1 MTDPLASVDPGKSVA
16 VFASAGTGKTW
27 LLVARILR
35 LLLAGAKPDSILTI
49 TFTRKAAAEIQQRL
63 TERLA
68 DWLDLDDSDL
78 IEDLRKIGVD
88 KPEQHLDRARTL
100 FETVQFADQGIRI
113 ATFHSF
119 FQELLQ
125 RFPLE
130 AGIPAGFAIPQ
141 REQAARLH
149 QAAEDLLFEETL
161 RNPGSELAK
170 SMNVIM
176 AEVPNLWNLRRILAG
191 FREHI
196 LEWRA
201 FEGEFTLEQ
210 LHAHLHDEVFCL
222 KEASDP
228 ARISEIESGIR
239 RLAGLLEKSGASEK
253 SNQARAAAKL
263 YRALDEDEAGSLEQ
277 IRHFHQALDDPKGE
291 GIRRSLIPTQD
302 AVRKRLGGDDAKE
315 LEQQL
320 DSWYQSTFESLDE
333 LLRRKACELNG
344 HWYTVVGRL
353 AENYQRLKQTY
364 GYMDYDDLL
373 WFANRLMNG
382 GIEWVQYKLGQRFR
396 HVLVDE
402 FQDTDALSWQTLQVF
417 LEALH
422 ETEDGSSSAFIV
434 GDTKQSIYQWRRA
447 NPEIQKEAGIY
458 LQSYLQADEPASM
471 DASRRS
477 SKVIIDFVNHAFGE
491 NGLFPLPDFPS
502 HQTHLA
508 ELWGRVELLPLI
520 TKEPRGK
527 PPERLP
533 GEPLRNPLTEPRP
546 ETRSTHLEQMADQIA
561 QRIRQIIDERVAI
574 KDRESGDRAARYRDC
589 MILVNRRTHVP
600 QIEHA
605 LARLKIPFARQSRQ
619 TLLNHLEVR
628 DMQALLQFLIRPAD
642 DLHLVQVL
650 RSPLYNITDEELM
663 ELARTN
669 AGSGHW
675 AERLEILAQQKDPD
689 HPLLRAA
696 RDFKKWRELIGHI
709 PTHDLL
715 DRIYFETDALRC
727 YRHAW
732 PNEERGERAVSNLT
746 RFIELTLEFDSGRYP
761 STAAF
766 VHFIEE
772 MRCGRV
778 EGYDAPDL
786 VSLKSD
792 DQDDRVQ
799 ILTVHAA
806 KGLEKPIIVYAE
818 LDKPRE
824 QGRHGDILLDWPAD
838 ATRPR
843 RFLFRPR
850 TEDMDSCSLE
860 CLELARQKRRAEEL
874 NRAYVAFT
882 RARQMLILCQYEE
895 LHEELRELF
904 PGAPEKEAKLLARGP
919 KPPTLS
925 AEAAPSPSVPE
936 PDCTG
941 LDEPFKLLGT
951 VSPSMIDELDEA
963 GKTGDTNGIL
973 ERQHALERG
982 RVIHALIELLEAGE
996 PDQAELEHLANN
1008 YNHDLEGPDFQ
1019 DWLDEARRVVADPEL
1034 DPVFRPNP
1042 ETRVYAEVPVLCRT
1056 ETGEGFGII
1065 DRLLL
1070 SPDMAWII
1078 DFKSHATEDP
1088 EKLAGIA
1095 KHYAGQMNE
1104 YARYIRL
1111 VYPDRPVRCSLL
1123 FTRSRQLHDMPDP

>member
-1 MTDPLASVDPGKSVA
+1 MTDSLAPADPKKSVA

-27 LLVARILR
+27 LLTARILR
-35 LLLAGAKPDSILTI
+35 LLLAGARPDSILTI

-68 DWLDLDDSDL
+68 GWLALDDPDL
-78 IEDLRKIGVD
+78 IEDLRKIGID
-88 KPEQHLDRARTL
+88 EPGQYLDRARAL
-100 FETVQFADQGIRI
+100 FETVQFADQTIRI
-113 ATFHSF
+113 ATFHAF
-119 FQELLQ
+119 FQELLL

-130 AGIPAGFAIPQ
+130 AGIPAGFTIPQ
-141 REQAARLH
+141 REQSARLH
-149 QAAEDLLFEETL
+149 QAAEDLLFEEAR
-161 RNPGSELAK
+161 RNPGSELSE
-170 SMNVIM
+170 SMNAIM
-176 AEVPNLWNLRRILAG
+176 AEIPSLSELRHILEN
-191 FREHI
+191 FRSNI

-201 FEGEFTLEQ
+201 FEGELTPEQ
-210 LHAHLHDEVFCL
+210 LRAHLHAEVFDL
-222 KEASDP
+222 NRMPDSLQAPDDE
-228 ARISEIESGIR
+228 SELR
-239 RLAGLLEKSGASEK
+239 RLAGLLRKSGASEA
-253 SNQARAAAKL
+253 SPQARAAAKL
-263 YRALDEDEAGSLEQ
+263 CRALEHEEAGSLEQ
-277 IRHFHQALDDPKGE
+277 VRQLRDALHDSEKEDIRS
-291 GIRRSLIPTQD
+291 SLIPTSKAAQ
-302 AVRKRLGGDDAKE
+302 KRLGEDGVEETIDLLFYWHPRLCEIVD
-315 LEQQL
+315 
-320 DSWYQSTFESLDE
+320 WM
-333 LLRRKACELNG
+333 LRRKACELNG

-422 ETEDGSSSAFIV
+422 ETEDGPSSAFIV

-458 LQSYLQADEPASM
+458 LQSYLQAGEPASM

-477 SKVIIDFVNHAFGE
+477 SRIIIDFVNDAFGKS
-491 NGLFPLPDFPS
+491 GLFPLPDFPS

-508 ELWGRVELLPLI
+508 ELWGRVELLPFI
-520 TKEPRGK
+520 PKKPRNK
-527 PPERLP
+527 PSKRNLAKPF
-533 GEPLRNPLTEPRP
+533 RNPLTESRP

-574 KDRESGDRAARYRDC
+574 EDRETGVRAARYRDC

-600 QIEHA
+600 QIEYA

-628 DMQALLQFLIRPAD
+628 DMQALLQSLIRPPD

-663 ELARTN
+663 ELARTDTD
-669 AGSGHW
+669 SGHW
-675 AERLEILAQQKDPD
+675 AGRLKILAQQKDPD
-689 HPLLRAA
+689 HPLRRAA
-696 RDFKKWRELIGHI
+696 RDFEKWRELIGHI

-732 PNEERGERAVSNLT
+732 PSEERGERAVSNLT

-772 MRCGRV
+772 MRCGRI
-778 EGYDAPDL
+778 EGHDAPDL

-818 LDKPRE
+818 LDKPGE

-838 ATRPR
+838 EARPR

-860 CLELARQKRRAEEL
+860 YLELARQKRQAEEL

-882 RARQMLILCQYEE
+882 RARQMLILCHYKE
-895 LHEELRELF
+895 LHEELRKLF
-904 PGAPEKEAKLLARGP
+904 PGFPGKESKLLARGP

-925 AEAAPSPSVPE
+925 ADTTPSPPVPE

-941 LDEPFKLLGT
+941 LDRPFVLPGT
-951 VSPSMIDELDEA
+951 ASPSMIGELDE
-963 GKTGDTNGIL
+963 TGGVDGIL

-982 RVIHALIELLEAGE
+982 RIIHALIELLESGE
-996 PDQAELEHLANN
+996 PGRTELERLANN
-1008 YNHDLEGPDFQ
+1008 YNRNLEDPDFQ
-1019 DWLDEARRVVADPEL
+1019 DWLDEARRVVADPQL
-1034 DPVFRPNP
+1034 DPVFRP
-1042 ETRVYAEVPVLCRT
+1042 ESQTRVYAEVPVLCRI

-1070 SPDMAWII
+1070 SPHMAWII
-1078 DFKSHATEDP
+1078 DFKSHASEDP
-1088 EKLAGIA
+1088 EELAGIA
-1095 KHYAGQMNE
+1095 ERYAGQMNE

-1123 FTRSRQLHDMPDP
+1123 FTRSRRLHDMPDA

>member
-1 MTDPLASVDPGKSVA
+1 MTDPLAPADPNKSVA

-35 LLLAGAKPDSILTI
+35 LLLAGAQPDSILAI

-63 TERLA
+63 AERLA
-68 DWLDLDDSDL
+68 SWLALDDSDL
-78 IEDLRKIGVD
+78 IEDLGKIGVD
-88 KPEQHLDRARTL
+88 EPERHLDRARAL
-100 FETVQFADQGIRI
+100 FETVQFADQTIRI

-149 QAAEDLLFEETL
+149 QAAEDRLFEETL
-161 RNPGSELAK
+161 RDPSGEMAE
-170 SMNVIM
+170 SMNAIM
-176 AEVPNLWNLRRILAG
+176 AEIPSLWDLRRILEG
-191 FREHI
+191 FRAHI

-210 LHAHLHDEVFCL
+210 LRAHLHDEVFHL
-222 KEASDP
+222 NEVSDP
-228 ARISEIESGIR
+228 VQISEIEPGIR
-239 RLAGLLEKSGASEK
+239 RLADLLQKSGASEK
-253 SNQARAAAKL
+253 SNQARAAVKL
-263 YRALDEDEAGSLEQ
+263 HGALDDDEAGSLEQ
-277 IRHFHQALDDPKGE
+277 IQHLHQALDDPKEE
-291 GIRRSLIPTQD
+291 GIRRSLVPTQD
-302 AVRKRLGGDDAKE
+302 AVRKRLGEDDAKE
-315 LEQQL
+315 LKQKL
-320 DSWYQSTFESLDE
+320 DSWHQSISESLDWR
-333 LLRRKACELNG
+333 LRQKSCELNG

-447 NPEIQKEAGIY
+447 NPEIQNKAGVY
-458 LQSYLQADEPASM
+458 LQSHLQADEPASM

-477 SKVIIDFVNHAFGE
+477 SRVIIDFVNDAFGE
-491 NGLFPLPDFPS
+491 GGLFPLPDFPS

-508 ELWGRVELLPLI
+508 ELWGRVELLPFI
-520 TKEPRGK
+520 PKKPREK
-527 PPERLP
+527 PSERDP

-561 QRIRQIIDERVAI
+561 QRIRQIVDERVAI
-574 KDRESGDRAARYRDC
+574 EDRETGVRAAARYRDC

-628 DMQALLQFLIRPAD
+628 DMQALLQSLIRPAD

-650 RSPLYNITDEELM
+650 RSPLYSVTDEELM

-669 AGSGHW
+669 AGSGRW
-675 AERLEILAQQKDPD
+675 AERLEMLARQKDPD
-689 HPLLRAA
+689 HPLRRAD
-696 RDFKKWRELIGHI
+696 RDLKKWRKLIGHI

-806 KGLEKPIIVYAE
+806 KGLEKPIVVYAE
-818 LDKPRE
+818 LDQPRE
-824 QGRHGDILLDWPAD
+824 QGRHGDLLLDWPAD
-838 ATRPR
+838 EARPR

-850 TEDMDSCSLE
+850 KEDMDSCSLE
-860 CLELARQKRRAEEL
+860 CLELARRKRQSEEL

-895 LHEELRELF
+895 LHEDLRRLF
-904 PGAPEKEAKLLARGP
+904 PGAPGNEDKLLARGP
-919 KPPTLS
+919 NPPTLS
-925 AEAAPSPSVPE
+925 ADDAPPPSVPE

-941 LDEPFKLLGT
+941 LDSPSTLLGAA
-951 VSPSMIDELDEA
+951 SPGMVDESGETEGAD
-963 GKTGDTNGIL
+963 GIL

-982 RVIHALIELLEAGE
+982 RAIHALIELLEAGE
-996 PDQAELEHLANN
+996 PDQARLERLAHE
-1008 YNHDLEGPDFQ
+1008 YNRDLEDRGFQ

-1034 DPVFRPNP
+1034 DPVFRPDP
-1042 ETRVYAEVPVLCRT
+1042 QIRVYAEVPVLCRT
-1056 ETGEGFGII
+1056 GTGEGFGII

-1070 SPDMAWII
+1070 SPRMAWVI

-1088 EKLAGIA
+1088 EELAGIA
-1095 KHYAGQMNE
+1095 GRYAGQMNE

-1111 VYPDRPVRCSLL
+1111 VYPGRPVRCSLL
-1123 FTRSRQLHDMPDP
+1123 FTRSRRLHDMPDP

>member
-1 MTDPLASVDPGKSVA
+1 MPDPLASVDPRKSVA

-63 TERLA
+63 TKWMA
-68 DWLDLDDSDL
+68 NWLTLDDSAL
-78 IEDLRKIGVD
+78 TEELRKIGLD
-88 KPEQHLDRARTL
+88 EPEQHLGRARTL

-161 RNPGSELAK
+161 RNPNSELAE
-170 SMNVIM
+170 SMNAIM
-176 AEVPNLWNLRRILAG
+176 AEVPNLLNLRQILAG

-201 FEGEFTLEQ
+201 FEGECTLDQ
-210 LHAHLHDEVFCL
+210 LRAHLRDEVFCL
-222 KEASDP
+222 KEDSAP
-228 ARISEIESGIR
+228 TRISETEAGIR
-239 RLAGLLEKSGASEK
+239 RVADLLVKSGASEK
-253 SNQARAAAKL
+253 SNQAMAAAKL
-263 YRALDEDEAGSLEQ
+263 CRAFDEDQAGSLEQ
-277 IRHFHQALDDPKGE
+277 VRHLHQVLSDPKGA
-291 GIRRSLIPTQD
+291 GIRQSLVPTQD
-302 AVRKRLGGDDAKE
+302 AVRKRLGKSDTEK

-320 DSWYQSTFESLDE
+320 DSWHQSTSKSLDG
-333 LLRRKACELNG
+333 LLRQKACELNG
-344 HWYTVVGRL
+344 HWYTIVRRL

-373 WFANRLMNG
+373 WFSNRLMNG
-382 GIEWVQYKLGQRFR
+382 GIEWIQYKLGQRFR

-402 FQDTDALSWQTLQVF
+402 FQDTDALSWQTLKVF

-422 ETEDGSSSAFIV
+422 ATGDGSGSAFIV

-447 NPEIQKEAGIY
+447 NPEIQKKADIY
-458 LQSYLQADEPASM
+458 LQSHLRADQPVSM

-477 SKVIIDFVNHAFGE
+477 SEVIIDFVNDAFGE
-491 NGLFPLPDFPS
+491 DGLFPLPGFPT

-508 ELWGRVELLPLI
+508 KLWGRVELLPFI
-520 TKEPRGK
+520 PKEPRGK
-527 PPERLP
+527 SPKHTPD
-533 GEPLRNPLTEPRP
+533 EPLRNPLTEPRP
-546 ETRSTHLEQMADQIA
+546 ETRSTHLDQMADQIA
-561 QRIRQIIDERVAI
+561 QRIRQIVDERVAI
-574 KDRESGDRAARYRDC
+574 EDRETGIRTAARYRDC

-605 LARLKIPFARQSRQ
+605 LTRLKVPFARQSRQ

-628 DMQALLQFLIRPAD
+628 DMQALLQSLIRPAD

-663 ELARTN
+663 ELARVD
-669 AGSGHW
+669 AGLICW

-689 HPLLRAA
+689 HPLRRAA
-696 RDFKKWRELIGHI
+696 IDFKKWRELIGHI

-715 DRIYFETDALRC
+715 DQIYFETDALRC
-727 YRHAW
+727 YQRAW
-732 PNEERGERAVSNLT
+732 PGERGERAISNLT

-806 KGLEKPIIVYAE
+806 KGLEKPIVVYAE
-818 LDKPRE
+818 LTKPKE
-824 QGRHGDILLDWPAD
+824 QSWHGDILLDWPAD
-838 ATRPR
+838 ESRPR

-850 TEDMDSCSLE
+850 TENMDSCSLE
-860 CLELARQKRRAEEL
+860 CLELARRKRRAEEL
-874 NRAYVAFT
+874 NHAYVAFT
-882 RARQMLILCQYEE
+882 RAQQMLILCQYEE
-895 LHEELRELF
+895 LHEGLQKLF
-904 PGAPEKEAKLLARGP
+904 PDAPGKEPELLARGP
-919 KPPTLS
+919 KPPTLP
-925 AEAAPSPSVPE
+925 ADAASPSSESKPN
-936 PDCTG
+936 CTG
-941 LDEPFKLLGT
+941 LDEPFTRPGA
-951 VSPSMIDELDEA
+951 VSPSRIGKLDEA
-963 GKTGDTNGIL
+963 EKTASKDGTLG
-973 ERQHALERG
+973 RTRALERG
-982 RVIHALIELLEAGE
+982 RIIHALIELLEAGE
-996 PDQAELEHLANN
+996 PDQTRLEQLAQDHNLEL
-1008 YNHDLEGPDFQ
+1008 DDPDFQ
-1019 DWLDEARRVVADPEL
+1019 DWLVEARRVNADPEL
-1034 DPVFRPNP
+1034 DPVFRPDP
-1042 ETRVYAEVPVLCRT
+1042 QTRVYTEVPVLCKT
-1056 ETGEGFGII
+1056 EMGEGFGVI

-1070 SPDMAWII
+1070 SPQKAWII
-1078 DFKSHATEDP
+1078 DFKSHTTEHL
-1088 EKLAGIA
+1088 EELARIA
-1095 KHYAGQMNE
+1095 ERYTGQMNE
-1104 YARYIRL
+1104 YARFIRI
-1111 VYPDRPVRCSLL
+1111 VYPGRSVRCSLL
-1123 FTRSRQLHDMPDP
+1123 FTHSRRLHDMPDP